1 MRPVPAVRDHA
12 TVIFTA
18 AIVLLIV
25 LSSWWLVFFSR
36 AIANEN
42 DMMRRNLADASHLH
56 ALRLRVARKVPPPG
70 VFLTDGRFEV
80 ISEAAPGPDIAVI
93 RAPWTLQPRRATLRA
108 LDAHYSGRR
117 RMLLGEGVLLT
128 GLLLSVVAM
137 LYRLVRAER
146 RFSDEMEQF
155 LSRVTHEMKTPLAGI
170 KAVLQVVEGG
180 RVPAAQVPMLA
191 SKALREVEREHQLI
205 QNLLL
210 AQRMR
215 QPGALLVRESVDMGQ
230 LLRDVV
236 AHRRDLPGGA
246 DVSFSLDV
254 QGTVAILGDPAALRS
269 IVDNLVDNAVKYG
282 GRTVS
287 MTVDSDKKS
296 GFFRINDDGMGFA
309 PDLAEAIFTPFQRT
323 NHAARGRQ
331 GTGLGLHISRT
342 LATRMDGHVT
352 ASSRGEGLGARFEVA
367 LPLAVPTT
375 SD

>member
-1 MRPVPAVRDHA
+1 MRLASAVRDRA

-42 DMMRRNLADASHLH
+42 DMMHRSLADASHLH
-56 ALRLRVARKVPPPG
+56 ALRLRVARKLPPPG
-70 VFLTDGRFEV
+70 VFVTDGRFEV
-80 ISEAAPGPDIAVI
+80 MSVPQPGPDAAII
-93 RAPWTLQPRRATLRA
+93 RAPWILQPRRDTLRA

-117 RMLLGEGVLLT
+117 RMLLGEGVTLT
-128 GLLLSVVAM
+128 GLLLLVVAM

-146 RFSDEMEQF
+146 HFRDEMEQF

-180 RVPAAQVPMLA
+180 RVPPDQVPMLA
-191 SKALREVEREHQLI
+191 SKALREVERENQLI

-215 QPGALLVRESVDMGQ
+215 QPGALLVREPVDMGQ

-236 AHRRDLPGGA
+236 ARRRDLPGGE

-254 QGTVAILGDPAALRS
+254 RGKVAILGDPAALRS
-269 IVDNLVDNAVKYG
+269 IVDNLLDNAVKYG
-282 GRTVS
+282 GRAVKII
-287 MTVDSDKKS
+287 VESDAKS
-296 GFFRINDDGMGFA
+296 GFLRVNDDGMGFA

-323 NHAARGRQ
+323 NDAARGRQ

-342 LATRMDGHVT
+342 LAGRMGGHVT
-352 ASSRGEGLGARFEVA
+352 ASSPGEGLGARFDVV
-367 LPLAVPTT
+367 LPLAVPTA